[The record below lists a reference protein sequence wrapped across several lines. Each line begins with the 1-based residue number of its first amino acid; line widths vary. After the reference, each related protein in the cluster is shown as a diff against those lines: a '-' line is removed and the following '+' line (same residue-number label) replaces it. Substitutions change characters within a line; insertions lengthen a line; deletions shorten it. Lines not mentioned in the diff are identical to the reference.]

1 MGKYIDSAIDYQAEV
16 FRQMIRAGIFV
27 EGDPY
32 IMAIHFY
39 SPIFLLL
46 HKVDH
51 LPEIEEEAL
60 EILKNMLFILERCIV
75 YEMMLI

>member
-1 MGKYIDSAIDYQAEV
+1 
-16 FRQMIRAGIFV
+16 MIAAGLFV

-32 IMAIHFY
+32 LMAIHFY

-51 LPEIEEEAL
+51 MPEKEAEAL
-60 EILKNMLFILERCIV
+60 DILKEHVIQFGKM
-75 YEMMLI
+75 YSA